1 MISEFRNDAYALP
14 DDIYFVWSLQN
25 VVPTVLVLAMLVLFQ
40 ATSVLVFAG
49 RSPEA
54 PKERG
59 WAWRFLLPG
68 FAFALLAINVT
79 RHYAVRDEVA
89 VNLEHTFNLFHF
101 GRFSMSP
108 TALVDGTVEYA
119 FYLLHLPFAAS
130 ARLLSVGNW
139 LICTLVA
146 VLTLWLLWRGRLIG
160 DGRRNTLF
168 LLFPAAFS
176 PLFLPMGTGFGNGL
190 LSAAFVLQLI
200 FVFRGRWAA
209 AIAMAALLPLLRP
222 DGTLWAMVL
231 PTAILV
237 DRVAQRFLPGRSE
250 PPPPGLAQ
258 IALLYAAPLCSFAVY
273 SAAVYAAYG
282 HFPSTP
288 VTFKQVFLPS
298 LLVDFWQIVWN
309 FPRELINDLGP
320 EGILLIA
327 ALGFL
332 VGQSWQ
338 SVRQDR
344 VLRWALLAT
353 LFAFA
358 ILVIYALGQ
367 ATIGWFGNF
376 YNRYG
381 VNFFIAAF
389 CLVALLVD
397 DLLRRG
403 RTGQATAWIVVLPAL
418 SLLVNLVATANPPP
432 RSPLVNREPNFKA
445 GALIQDIVAPTAL
458 SVSTTEMNSFGL
470 AVRDRQV
477 LDYWGYSNPTIAR
490 SPTCNIAHNR
500 FSATAFLDQR
510 PDIFWPFWFTDTP
523 AANNYDTAE
532 TSLALAGHL
541 DRASNR
547 LGDLERVMGL
557 YDVIFLAVRDK
568 RFAFLV
574 RKDSAPL
581 FMQRLGTLGFVQQRQ
596 RPFDKA
602 AFDRAYQSVPYFS
615 YRC

>member
-1 MISEFRNDAYALP
+1 
-14 DDIYFVWSLQN
+14 
-25 VVPTVLVLAMLVLFQ
+25 
-40 ATSVLVFAG
+40 
-49 RSPEA
+49 
-54 PKERG
+54 
-59 WAWRFLLPG
+59 
-68 FAFALLAINVT
+68 
-79 RHYAVRDEVA
+79 
-89 VNLEHTFNLFHF
+89 
-101 GRFSMSP
+101 MSP
-108 TALVDGTVEYA
+108 TALVDGTVEYV

-146 VLTLWLLWRGRLIG
+146 VLTLWLLGRGRLIG
-160 DGRRNTLF
+160 DARRNALF

-209 AIAMAALLPLLRP
+209 AIVVAALLPLLRP

-231 PTAILV
+231 PTAILA
-237 DRVAQRFLPGRSE
+237 DRFAARFLPGRSE
-250 PPPPGLAQ
+250 PPSPGLAQ
-258 IALLYAAPLCSFAVY
+258 IALLSVAPLCSFAVY
-273 SAAVYAAYG
+273 SAAVHAACG

-288 VTFKQVFLPS
+288 VAFKQVFLPS
-298 LLVDFWQIVWN
+298 LLIDFGQIVRN
-309 FPRELINDLGP
+309 FPREPITDLGP

-332 VGQSWQ
+332 IGQCWQ

-344 VLRWALLAT
+344 VVRWAVLAT
-353 LFAFA
+353 LFAFG
-358 ILVIYALGQ
+358 ILMIYAVGQ
-367 ATIGWFGNF
+367 TAIGWFGNF

-389 CLVALLVD
+389 CLAALLVD

-418 SLLVNLVATANPPP
+418 SLLVNLAATANPPP
-432 RSPLVNREPNFKA
+432 KSPLVNREPNFKA
-445 GALIQDIVAPTAL
+445 GALIQEIVAPTPL

-477 LDYWGYSNPTIAR
+477 LDYWGYSNPVIAR
-490 SPTCNIAHNR
+490 SPTCNSAHNR

-523 AANNYDTAE
+523 ITDNYDTVR
-532 TSLALAGHL
+532 TSLARAGHL
-541 DRASNR
+541 NRASNR
-547 LGDLERVMGL
+547 LGDLERVMGM

-574 RKDSAPL
+574 RKDSAAL
-581 FMQRLGTLGFVQQRQ
+581 FMQRVVALGFVQQRQ

-602 AFDRAYQSVPYFS
+602 TFDRAYQAIPYFS
-615 YRC
+615 YSC

>member
-1 MISEFRNDAYALP
+1 MISEFRNDTYALP

-25 VVPTVLVLAMLVLFQ
+25 VAPTVLLLAMLVLSQ
-40 ATSVLVFAG
+40 ATSSLAFAG
-49 RSPEA
+49 RSPEDSKGRA
-54 PKERG
+54 

-68 FAFALLAINVT
+68 FVLTLLAFNVT

-146 VLTLWLLWRGRLIG
+146 VLTLWLLGRGRLIG
-160 DGRRNTLF
+160 DARRNALF

-200 FVFRGRWAA
+200 FMFRGRWAA
-209 AIAMAALLPLLRP
+209 AIAVAALLPLLRP

-231 PTAILV
+231 PTAILA
-237 DRVAQRFLPGRSE
+237 DRFAARFLPGRSE

-258 IALLYAAPLCSFAVY
+258 IALLYAAPLCAFAVY

-288 VTFKQVFLPS
+288 VAFKQVFLPS
-298 LLVDFWQIVWN
+298 LLIDFGQTVRN
-309 FPRELINDLGP
+309 FPRELITDLGP

-332 VGQSWQ
+332 IGQSWQ

-344 VLRWALLAT
+344 VLRWAVLAT
-353 LFAFA
+353 LFAFG

-389 CLVALLVD
+389 CLAALLVD

-418 SLLVNLVATANPPP
+418 ALLVNLAATTNPPP
-432 RSPLVNREPNFKA
+432 RSPLVNRESNFKA
-445 GALIQDIVAPTAL
+445 GALLQEIVAPTPL

-477 LDYWGYSNPTIAR
+477 LDYWGYSNPVIAR
-490 SPTCNIAHNR
+490 SSTCNSAHNR

-523 AANNYDTAE
+523 TTDNYDTAE
-532 TSLALAGHL
+532 TSLARSGHL
-541 DRASNR
+541 NRAGNR

-581 FMQRLGTLGFVQQRQ
+581 FMQRVVALGFVQQRQ

-602 AFDRAYQSVPYFS
+602 AFDRAYQAIPYFS
-615 YRC
+615 YSC